1 MYGAG
6 GEVAMGEGC
15 ICAARGRKE
24 VRRVGCLGRLCRSLR
39 EREAEAV
46 ETHNLRAFA
55 HATHYEGS
63 ELVIF
68 NSRY

>member
-1 MYGAG
+1 
-6 GEVAMGEGC
+6 MGEGC
-15 ICAARGRKE
+15 ICAARGRRE

-39 EREAEAV
+39 EREAV
-46 ETHNLRAFA
+46 EMHNLRAFA
-55 HATHYEGS
+55 RATHYEGS